1 MISSV
6 NKQVS
11 IMKYYSLY
19 FGQAYG
25 EGNYGECNYNDQTQN
40 CSTSAGGSSSG
51 GSSNSGSGLTN
62 TGVAVALIV
71 TLACLIVFVSLV
83 VRIWRRKPTAQTV
96 AIEEDDTQ
104 DSSEQDIR
112 N

>member
-1 MISSV
+1 
-6 NKQVS
+6 
-11 IMKYYSLY
+11 MKYYSLY

-25 EGNYGECNYNDQTQN
+25 EGNYGECSYNDQTQN

-51 GSSNSGSGLTN
+51 GSSSSGSSSGLTN

-83 VRIWRRKPTAQTV
+83 VRIWRRKPTVQTV
-96 AIEEDDTQ
+96 AIEKDDTQ
-104 DSSEQDIR
+104 DSSEQDTR